1 MGLDGIYS
9 HYLFQFR
16 QCHKGFTVMTETTPF
31 ETATMRDPKRWAVFT
46 WFCDN
51 GLPPPVESEIS
62 DFLDRID
69 NAQT

>member
-1 MGLDGIYS
+1 
-9 HYLFQFR
+9 
-16 QCHKGFTVMTETTPF
+16 MTETTPF